1 MNFKK
6 YRNLVLSF
14 LYESLDGGASLDS
27 RVLKEYL
34 ERNNF
39 PIVRK
44 RYHKYLTFE
53 GVEDCYTYILK
64 EGTVKASV
72 ISNDGRE
79 FNLRYIKDL
88 EIVSLIKDEY
98 SQFIDSP
105 YNIRVESEYAEFYR
119 INRVKFWEQINDDPK
134 MQHYVKEYYRYRL
147 LYSMKKMQQMLL
159 NGKLGAV
166 CTQLYELY
174 DLFGV
179 RTEEGLMIDFIITN
193 EEIAKFCGISTASSV
208 SRILKQ
214 LKKSGII
221 KVKDHRIII
230 TNMDLLEDN
239 IIF

>member
-1 MNFKK
+1 MI
-6 YRNLVLSF
+6 F
-14 LYESLDGGASLDS
+14 LDESLDGGASLDS

-179 RTEEGLMIDFIITN
+179 RTEEGLVIDFIITN

>member
-1 MNFKK
+1 MI
-6 YRNLVLSF
+6 F
-14 LYESLDGGASLDS
+14 LDESLDGGASLDS

-34 ERNNF
+34 DKNDF
-39 PIVRK
+39 PIIRK
-44 RYHKYLTFE
+44 GYHKYLTFE
-53 GVEDCYTYILK
+53 GMEDSHTYILK
-64 EGTVKASV
+64 EGTVK
-72 ISNDGRE
+72 

-88 EIVSLIKDEY
+88 EIVSLLKDEY

-119 INRVKFWEQINDDPK
+119 INRVRFWQNINQDPK
-134 MQHYVKEYYRYRL
+134 LQHYVKEYYRYRL

-179 RTEEGLMIDFIITN
+179 RTEEGMLIDFSITN

-208 SRILKQ
+208 NRILKQ
-214 LKKSGII
+214 LKKDGII
-221 KVKDHRIII
+221 TVKDHHIVIL
-230 TNMDLLEDN
+230 NMDLLEDN

>member
-1 MNFKK
+1 M
-6 YRNLVLSF
+6 
-14 LYESLDGGASLDS
+14 
-27 RVLKEYL
+27 
-34 ERNNF
+34 
-39 PIVRK
+39 
-44 RYHKYLTFE
+44 
-53 GVEDCYTYILK
+53 EDCYTYILK

-159 NGKLGAV
+159 NGKLAV
-166 CTQLYELY
+166 SYTHLTLP
-174 DLFGV
+174 
-179 RTEEGLMIDFIITN
+179 T
-193 EEIAKFCGISTASSV
+193 K
-208 SRILKQ
+208 RI
-214 LKKSGII
+214 
-221 KVKDHRIII
+221 V
-230 TNMDLLEDN
+230 
-239 IIF
+239 

>member
-1 MNFKK
+1 
-6 YRNLVLSF
+6 
-14 LYESLDGGASLDS
+14 
-27 RVLKEYL
+27 
-34 ERNNF
+34 
-39 PIVRK
+39 
-44 RYHKYLTFE
+44 
-53 GVEDCYTYILK
+53 
-64 EGTVKASV
+64 
-72 ISNDGRE
+72 
-79 FNLRYIKDL
+79 
-88 EIVSLIKDEY
+88 
-98 SQFIDSP
+98 
-105 YNIRVESEYAEFYR
+105 
-119 INRVKFWEQINDDPK
+119 
-134 MQHYVKEYYRYRL
+134 
-147 LYSMKKMQQMLL
+147 MKKMQQMLL

-179 RTEEGLMIDFIITN
+179 RTEEGLVIDFIITN

>member
-1 MNFKK
+1 MI
-6 YRNLVLSF
+6 F
-14 LYESLDGGASLDS
+14 LDESLDGGASLDS

-34 ERNNF
+34 DKNDF
-39 PIVRK
+39 PIIRK
-44 RYHKYLTFE
+44 GYHKYLTFE
-53 GVEDCYTYILK
+53 GMEDSHTYILK

-88 EIVSLIKDEY
+88 EIVSLLKDEY

-119 INRVKFWEQINDDPK
+119 INRVRFWQNINQDPK
-134 MQHYVKEYYRYRL
+134 LQHYVKEYYRYRL

-179 RTEEGLMIDFIITN
+179 RTEEGMLID
-193 EEIAKFCGISTASSV
+193 
-208 SRILKQ
+208 
-214 LKKSGII
+214 
-221 KVKDHRIII
+221 
-230 TNMDLLEDN
+230 
-239 IIF
+239 